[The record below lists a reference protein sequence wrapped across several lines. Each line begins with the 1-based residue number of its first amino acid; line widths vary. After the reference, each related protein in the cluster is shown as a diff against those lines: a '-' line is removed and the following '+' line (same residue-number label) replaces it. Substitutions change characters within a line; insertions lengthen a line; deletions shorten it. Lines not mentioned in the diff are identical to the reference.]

1 MDIKEQETKEE
12 QEQDTRNHFKII
24 IKGHSGNCSINKDE
38 ERFILIEI
46 GKILHKRNI
55 EYFDITMKC

>member
-1 MDIKEQETKEE
+1 MTTETEQEK
-12 QEQDTRNHFKII
+12 DYRKHFKIT

-46 GKILHKRNI
+46 GKILHNRSI
-55 EYFDITMKC
+55 EYFDITMEC